1 MSLNYERQGS
11 GHYRFMDVARFERA
25 TFDAIAERM
34 EVGPWQLLCDG
45 VEVSDLEG
53 HQVVPDPGAVYELRP
68 VG

>member
-1 MSLNYERQGS
+1 
-11 GHYRFMDVARFERA
+11 MDVARFGRA

-34 EVGPWQLLCDG
+34 EVGPWRLLCDG

-68 VG
+68 G